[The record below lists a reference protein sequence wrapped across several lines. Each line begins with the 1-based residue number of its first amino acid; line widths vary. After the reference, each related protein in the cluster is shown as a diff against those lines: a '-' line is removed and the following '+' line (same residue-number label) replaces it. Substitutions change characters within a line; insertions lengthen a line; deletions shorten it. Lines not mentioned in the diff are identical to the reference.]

1 MTHDVTYLEW
11 VWDPDAQQPF
21 QRPWSEHNS
30 DGATTWGLH
39 LEYQRPLAAAGW
51 RIGWVA
57 TANRI
62 SQPDAG
68 NYELLGVPSDPG
80 RSYAYNLG
88 IGIARTSGAA
98 AFGIDLIFEPI
109 WSDTWARAATPIE
122 TLLGDTIPAG
132 GKTVENRFR
141 FSNALFR
148 MGVSREME
156 LRGLGK
162 AAGLQL
168 GLAVRSIR
176 YQRTQA
182 DNVLGS
188 RRDHTASWLEWM
200 PTWGLSLRFPEFAV
214 RYAGRVALGSGRPE
228 PQVFFPVRRGP
239 LAGGDILPPGPPGS
253 RVALDHVSVV
263 MHQVSLSLPLR

>member
-1 MTHDVTYLEW
+1 
-11 VWDPDAQQPF
+11 
-21 QRPWSEHNS
+21 
-30 DGATTWGLH
+30 
-39 LEYQRPLAAAGW
+39 
-51 RIGWVA
+51 
-57 TANRI
+57 
-62 SQPDAG
+62 
-68 NYELLGVPSDPG
+68 
-80 RSYAYNLG
+80 
-88 IGIARTSGAA
+88 
-98 AFGIDLIFEPI
+98 
-109 WSDTWARAATPIE
+109 
-122 TLLGDTIPAG
+122 
-132 GKTVENRFR
+132 
-141 FSNALFR
+141 

-239 LAGGDILPPGPPGS
+239 LAGGDILSPGPPGS
-253 RVALDHVSVV
+253 RAALDDVSVV